1 MIRLNLRGSDEA
13 RRILA
18 AGAEQLDDQG
28 IAQGVAEVIKGRARV
43 VAPKKT
49 GRLARSIDLRRAPDS
64 ITVGTTVPYAAQV
77 AYGGKHNPRP
87 VPFMEIAVADSGA
100 RMTQQAEATVTLQ
113 LERAGVL

>member
-1 MIRLNLRGSDEA
+1 MIRLNLTGSDEVRRSLLTGAA
-13 RRILA
+13 R
-18 AGAEQLDDQG
+18 LDEDTT
-28 IAQGVAEVIKGRARV
+28 AQAVAEVIRGRARV
-43 VAPKKT
+43 VAPRLS

-64 ITVGTTVPYAAQV
+64 ITVSADTPYAGFV
-77 AYGGKHNPRP
+77 SYGSKHNPRP